1 MDQEKRV
8 KEWISALMYVPR
20 TRNEFSEFLIGE
32 GISEEDR
39 QEYLYKY
46 DLVMEDLRDGD

>member
-20 TRNEFSEFLIGE
+20 TRKEFSEFLTGE
-32 GISEEDR
+32 GIAEDDK
-39 QEYLYKY
+39 QEYLTKY
-46 DLVMEDLRDGD
+46 DAVMEDLRDGD